1 MQINNLKIKYSKL
14 YNRYQVITLKNKT
27 VLEEFETEEQA
38 INCAKQIEDFTNK
51 KIKNKIYE
59 ENKKMERINEN
70 EEFNVKVY
78 GNFVEYLQ
86 ARYDSRADFYKKAI
100 VKEYDGIIYLQS
112 YDTIVAKIE
121 NGKAVVNG
129 WYSQTTAR
137 HINEFLL
144 QNGFEKMSKKEME
157 A

>member
-1 MQINNLKIKYSKL
+1 
-14 YNRYQVITLKNKT
+14 
-27 VLEEFETEEQA
+27 
-38 INCAKQIEDFTNK
+38 
-51 KIKNKIYE
+51 
-59 ENKKMERINEN
+59 MERMEVTEQYNAKE
-70 EEFNVKVY
+70 K

-86 ARYDSRADFYKKAI
+86 ARYDSRANFYKKAI
-100 VKEYDGIIYLQS
+100 VKEYNGILYLQS

-121 NGKAVVNG
+121 NGKAIVNG

-157 A
+157 E

>member
-1 MQINNLKIKYSKL
+1 
-14 YNRYQVITLKNKT
+14 
-27 VLEEFETEEQA
+27 
-38 INCAKQIEDFTNK
+38 
-51 KIKNKIYE
+51 
-59 ENKKMERINEN
+59 MERIKCIEQY
-70 EEFNVKVY
+70 NVKEN

-86 ARYDSRADFYKKAI
+86 ARYDSRTNFYKKAI
-100 VKEYDGIIYLQS
+100 VKEYNGILYLQS
-112 YDTIVAKIE
+112 YNTIVAKIE
-121 NGKAVVNG
+121 NGKAIVNG